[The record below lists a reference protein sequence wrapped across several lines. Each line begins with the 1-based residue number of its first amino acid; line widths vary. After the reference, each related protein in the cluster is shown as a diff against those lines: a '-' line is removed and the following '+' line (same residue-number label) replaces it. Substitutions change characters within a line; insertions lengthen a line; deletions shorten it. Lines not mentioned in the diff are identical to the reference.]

1 VKTATVLI
9 GITAALALQT
19 TLSGLMIGGR
29 IPVNLVL
36 VAVVYIGL
44 AYGAATGMLA
54 GAGAGLAQ
62 DALAGSIVGI
72 GGLSKTLVGFLVGV
86 LGAQFIVSQ
95 TIPRFVMFVAATLLH
110 EIVFEALSALVEGRA
125 FALNLS
131 AALVQALVNAVV
143 GVIAF
148 YIVEQGPEILQR
160 RQMRRASF
168 SKRRF

>member
-1 VKTATVLI
+1 VKTAVVLI
-9 GITAALALQT
+9 ALTAALALQT
-19 TLSGLMIGGR
+19 TLAGLMIGGR

-36 VAVVYIGL
+36 VAVIYIAL
-44 AYGAATGMLA
+44 SFGAVTGMLA
-54 GAGAGLAQ
+54 GAAAGLAQ

-95 TIPRFVMFVAATLLH
+95 TIPRFVMFVGATMLH
-110 EIVFEALSALVEGRA
+110 EIMFEALYALVEGRA
-125 FALNLS
+125 FALKMS
-131 AALVQALVNAVV
+131 TVLVQALVNALL

-148 YIVEQGPEILQR
+148 YIVEQGPGVVQR
-160 RQMRRASF
+160 REMRRASF